1 MLHLN
6 VNMTTF
12 ILYGTH
18 QRKGKA
24 DTISVYLNCIEFAE
38 VNEFKVPESTLW
50 PNIDQG
56 NLCR

>member
-38 VNEFKVPESTLW
+38 VNEFKVPESTL
-50 PNIDQG
+50 
-56 NLCR
+56 